1 MATQHCTQQ
10 NGATTAELA
19 EELRKAH
26 GIIRIALNCLDGEAR
41 RTFMDDVRAAG
52 LEGEGVTRASER
64 RSLLERG
71 A

>member
-1 MATQHCTQQ
+1 MATHSNQQ

-41 RTFMDDVRAAG
+41 RIFMDAVRAAG
-52 LEGEGVTRASER
+52 LEGDGVTRANER
-64 RSLLERG
+64 RVLLER
-71 A
+71 AS